1 MLGFYYSKQEP
12 IVMKLRIACFLL
24 LTPWIS
30 STAFANDE
38 ECKAGPKDQWKS
50 VAEAKAKV
58 ELLGYKD
65 ITKLYIEDN
74 CYEAIATGPDGKVTD
89 VLLDPVTLELFKTE
103 TPD

>member
-1 MLGFYYSKQEP
+1 
-12 IVMKLRIACFLL
+12 MKLRVTCFVLL
-24 LTPWIS
+24 APWLS
-30 STAFANDE
+30 SAALANDD
-38 ECKAGPKDQWKS
+38 ECKAGPKDQWKT

-58 ELLGYKD
+58 EALGYKD

-74 CYEAIATGPDGKVTD
+74 CYEAIATGHDGKIMD